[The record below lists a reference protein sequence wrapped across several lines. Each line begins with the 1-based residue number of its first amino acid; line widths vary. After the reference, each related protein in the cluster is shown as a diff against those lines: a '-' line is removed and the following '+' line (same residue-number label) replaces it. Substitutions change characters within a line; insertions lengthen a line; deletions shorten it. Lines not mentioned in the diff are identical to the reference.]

1 MLDLFMTLTSK
12 FQTAIAAETITC
24 LQFALTNRK
33 GKETLKA
40 RVFTNPCKAAPEM
53 RSCFSPKLY
62 ADRRA
67 HHASVSI
74 CLTEI
79 SIQTISAIA
88 VSAMGQKKR
97 EGRTCW
103 ASEALTTR
111 QQLTTVCYFAS
122 LADG

>member
-1 MLDLFMTLTSK
+1 MLDLFMTLASN

-24 LQFALTNRK
+24 LLFALTNRK

-62 ADRRA
+62 ADCRA
-67 HHASVSI
+67 HHTSVSI

-79 SIQTISAIA
+79 SIQPISAIA
-88 VSAMGQKKR
+88 ISAMGQKGK
-97 EGRTCW
+97 EEHAGP
-103 ASEALTTR
+103 LTTR

>member
-1 MLDLFMTLTSK
+1 MLDLFMTLASN

-24 LQFALTNRK
+24 LLFALTNRK

-62 ADRRA
+62 ADCRA
-67 HHASVSI
+67 HHTSVSI

-79 SIQTISAIA
+79 SIQPISAIA
-88 VSAMGQKKR
+88 ISAMGQKGKEEHAGPPR
-97 EGRTCW
+97 
-103 ASEALTTR
+103 L
-111 QQLTTVCYFAS
+111 
-122 LADG
+122 

>member
-24 LQFALTNRK
+24 LLFALTNRK

-62 ADRRA
+62 ADCRA
-67 HHASVSI
+67 HHTSVSI

-79 SIQTISAIA
+79 SIQPISAIA
-88 VSAMGQKKR
+88 ISAMGQKGK
-97 EGRTCW
+97 EEHAGP
-103 ASEALTTR
+103 LTTR